1 MFNTCTK
8 QIIIIIIIIIITIT
22 IIIIIT
28 ATIIIII
35 IIIIIVIKENPQ
47 IHIER
52 KSERLSIKYRLNAF

>member
-8 QIIIIIIIIIITIT
+8 QIIIIIIIIA

-28 ATIIIII
+28 T